1 MCTFALGV
9 RNTLRHRVVL
19 KWVLRA
25 LLVNDSIFSST
36 VLGGESPRVLD
47 TVLPRPV
54 VTLVPLSHDA
64 L

>member
-9 RNTLRHRVVL
+9 RNTLRHHVVL

-25 LLVNDSIFSST
+25 LLVNDSIFCST
-36 VLGGESPRVLD
+36 VLGGESPLALD